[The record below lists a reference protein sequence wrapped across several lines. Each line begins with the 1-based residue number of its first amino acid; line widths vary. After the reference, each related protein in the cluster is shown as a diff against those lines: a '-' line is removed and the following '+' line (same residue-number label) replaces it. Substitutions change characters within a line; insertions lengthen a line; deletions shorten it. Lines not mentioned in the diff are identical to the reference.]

1 MNASPFD
8 SYSSFVR
15 FSVFLGPLQSCGT
28 FSCLWPW
35 GALWESNR
43 PIFIHPQLS
52 HHRVVWPWPSH
63 FLIHKLPMQTLAKI
77 ARKVLTPKF
86 FDLRIHTIVH
96 NMIDNDIS
104 CRSKSLTKLF
114 FPLDGLPWILSA
126 RPHWVNNPH
135 KSFSRSFKRLLLP
148 MSFFLWNE
156 SFGQFCK
163 TGTNSDLAYPIS
175 CIRICLCISPMH

>member
-1 MNASPFD
+1 
-8 SYSSFVR
+8 
-15 FSVFLGPLQSCGT
+15 
-28 FSCLWPW
+28 
-35 GALWESNR
+35 
-43 PIFIHPQLS
+43 
-52 HHRVVWPWPSH
+52 
-63 FLIHKLPMQTLAKI
+63 MQTLAKI

-175 CIRICLCISPMH
+175 CIRICLCICILQNWDHLQLSISGLLNKISPLSRSAGGPNYIQLGNFWN

>member
-1 MNASPFD
+1 MNASLFD
-8 SYSSFVR
+8 SYLSFGR

-35 GALWESNR
+35 GAVWESNR
-43 PIFIHPQLS
+43 PIFNHPQLS

-77 ARKVLTPKF
+77 PKERF
-86 FDLRIHTIVH
+86 ETKINIIIH

-104 CRSKSLTKLF
+104 CLPKSLTKLVF
-114 FPLDGLPWILSA
+114 FLDGLPQILSA

-163 TGTNSDLAYPIS
+163 TGTNSDLA
-175 CIRICLCISPMH
+175 